1 VCRLDQLCSLATG
14 PPSYIAESPW
24 HGQRRSTSQ
33 RGSKYAHLHSPAAKE
48 PRREMRI
55 DLELAAQLQARK
67 LQGRRKSPQPR
78 TLSLGKRK
86 RRPQTAQSSPRRMF
100 VEEESTDT
108 ILNSAVLVK
117 PPTDIFFQYVNPVV

>member
-1 VCRLDQLCSLATG
+1 
-14 PPSYIAESPW
+14 
-24 HGQRRSTSQ
+24 
-33 RGSKYAHLHSPAAKE
+33 
-48 PRREMRI
+48 MRI